1 MKKKYE
7 VDFQQLALNYRDG
20 RKEKDF
26 VKLYNALNGK
36 IKGFMLSRLG
46 NSGVIDEAMSYF
58 YLSLYKYFDTWNPDK
73 ALFSTWVY
81 TMAGNCCTYASKN
94 ATSYEG
100 RYISPEEISAERNKG
115 HSGMEDSLANLY
127 DAVEGGA
134 DDEETAN
141 LPFIREML
149 CEALE
154 EVYKGLDKREQEAY
168 KVLIYRYSTHKE
180 EDEDV
185 QRCKAMNKGVLN
197 CSISDTMD
205 TIKRVITTNEKFK
218 PVVEYMKSIGCDTS
232 YEDNRILSLFDLI

>member
-1 MKKKYE
+1 MKKKHE

-20 RKEKDF
+20 KKEKDF

-115 HSGMEDSLANLY
+115 HAGMEDSLSNLY
-127 DAVEGGA
+127 DAVE
-134 DDEETAN
+134 
-141 LPFIREML
+141 
-149 CEALE
+149 
-154 EVYKGLDKREQEAY
+154 EVYKSLDKREQEAY

-180 EDEDV
+180 EDEDI
-185 QRCKAMNKGVLN
+185 QRCKTMNKGILN

-232 YEDNRILSLFDLI
+232 YEDKRILSLFDLI